1 MNEALVRWNAAT
13 AADAVREIMP
23 CCGSKSWAQRL
34 TDRRPVS
41 SEASLLTA
49 SDEIWRTLQ
58 SSDWLEAFY
67 SHPRIGE
74 SSAKAPVGS
83 QSTSWS
89 LEEQGQVTTATDTVK
104 ADLAVANRVYEE
116 KFGHI
121 FIVCATGKSAAEIL
135 AILRL
140 RMQNDGTT
148 ELREAAEEQ
157 RQITQ
162 FRLRKWLGI

>member
-1 MNEALVRWNAAT
+1 MNEVLVRWNQASE
-13 AADAVREIMP
+13 ADAVREIMP

-49 SDEIWRTLQ
+49 SDQIWRSLQ
-58 SSDWLEAFY
+58 STDWLEAFH

-74 SSAKAPVGS
+74 SSGKAPVGS

-89 LEEQGQVTTATDTVK
+89 LVEQGQVTTATDTVK
-104 ADLAVANRVYEE
+104 ADLAGANRVYEE

-162 FRLRKWLGI
+162 LRLRKWLGI